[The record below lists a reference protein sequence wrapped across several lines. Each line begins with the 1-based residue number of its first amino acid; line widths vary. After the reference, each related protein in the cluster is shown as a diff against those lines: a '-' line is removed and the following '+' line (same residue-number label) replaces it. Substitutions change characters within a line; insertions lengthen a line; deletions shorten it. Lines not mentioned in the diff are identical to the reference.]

1 MIKRFKKDPALLKII
16 LTIAI
21 PIALQ
26 NLLTSLTQML
36 DTIML
41 GELGDIEL
49 TASSLANQ
57 VFFIFSLFI
66 FCLLYTSRCV

>member
-26 NLLTSLTQML
+26 NLLTSLTQMM